1 MPPLLKQV
9 KATAGS
15 GLRKDPVPKET
26 NVPGTTLPIRRAR
39 EKVRAER
46 VSPDPEADLPPLK
59 VLKVLSEED
68 ENEGRKE
75 TGVRGELSKGEI
87 LVPFVENRPQARRT

>member
-1 MPPLLKQV
+1 MPPLPKLV
-9 KATAGS
+9 KVTAGS
-15 GLRKDPVPKET
+15 GLRKDPVPKEI
-26 NVPGTTLPIRRAR
+26 NVHGTTLPIRRAR

-59 VLKVLSEED
+59 VLKVLNVED

-87 LVPFVENRPQARRT
+87 LAPSEANRPQARKI